1 MYYLI
6 QLKRANIPLKDLVLF
21 YVTCIR
27 SVIDYG
33 TSVIYYSLPKYLLSE
48 LERLQKRAMR
58 IICPNTNY
66 EDALITCG
74 LEPLSVHHEHICIK
88 LFQTV
93 AAEESHVLQIFLPLL
108 YMT

>member
-1 MYYLI
+1 MVF
-6 QLKRANIPLKDLVLF
+6 P
-21 YVTCIR
+21 
-27 SVIDYG
+27 S
-33 TSVIYYSLPKYLLSE
+33 KYLRSE

-74 LEPLSVHHEHICIK
+74 LELLSVHHEYICTK

-93 AAEESHVLQIFLPLL
+93 AAEESHVLLTFLAPTHTYLHDL
-108 YMT
+108 RNVRKFDIPKCNTKRFQSSFFVASCQK